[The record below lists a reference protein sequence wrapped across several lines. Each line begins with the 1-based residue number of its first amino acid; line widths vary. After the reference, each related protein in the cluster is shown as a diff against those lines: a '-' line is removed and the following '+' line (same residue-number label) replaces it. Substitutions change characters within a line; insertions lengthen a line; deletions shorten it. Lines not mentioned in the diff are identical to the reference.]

1 MARIVTTING
11 RLVKPENA
19 KISVFDNSV
28 MYAEGLFEMFLGI
41 DDRVIFMEEHI
52 RRLYRGAKLINL
64 KMPISREVLRQWM
77 RKTLALHP
85 SKIKKLRLTVTGGLS
100 AKWFGTQGTPQII
113 LNAGPHEI
121 PEHPFRV
128 LVTPFRL
135 DELSE
140 FRRIKT
146 LSYTIHA
153 ASLKQAHDRGYD
165 DALLLNNRGQVA
177 EVTSANIF
185 WVKRGIVYT
194 PPLSSGCLDGTTRR
208 VVFREARR
216 LGYDLREKNATLP
229 EMLKADE
236 VFLSSSTKLVLPI
249 SVVRDERGMHRLPLG
264 PVGRHL
270 SEHFRRKVGLA

>member
-1 MARIVTTING
+1 MSRIVTTING
-11 RLVKPENA
+11 RFVKPENA

-41 DDRVIFMEEHI
+41 DDRVIFGEEHI
-52 RRLYRGAKLINL
+52 RRLYRGAKLIDL
-64 KMPISREVLRQWM
+64 KMPIRREVLRQWM
-77 RKTLALHP
+77 RQTLARHP
-85 SKIKKLRLTVTGGLS
+85 AKIKKLRLTVTGGLS
-100 AKWFGTQGTPQII
+100 AKWFGTQGTPQVI
-113 LNAGPHEI
+113 LNAGEHTI
-121 PEHPFRV
+121 PREPFRV

-153 ASLKQAHDRGYD
+153 ASLKQAHDAGYD
-165 DALLLNNRGQVA
+165 DALLLNNCNQVA

-185 WVKRGIVYT
+185 WVRRGEIFT

-208 VVFREARR
+208 VVFREAQK
-216 LGYDLREKNATLP
+216 LGYVLEERNAVLS
-229 EMLKADE
+229 EMLGADE

-249 SVVRDERGMHRLPLG
+249 SVVRDGRREHKIPLG
-264 PVGRHL
+264 PIGEHL
-270 SEHFRRKVGLA
+270 AVHFRRIVGLE